1 MTSPVE
7 VELKLELPAAALRQ
21 FRKLA
26 WIRAL
31 AGSAKRSTP
40 VSVYFDTDKQK
51 LRRRGITL
59 RVRRSGD
66 RYIQTRRPDIQAS
79 SRATS
84 GRVKSPT
91 ASPTWR
97 RRAAPPSTIC

>member
-31 AGSAKRSTP
+31 AGMQHILANFQHRQIFIKDLTRGLIDFPAIMGGKEIFLCWESDEDDIEFWHDLETGYGGRE
-40 VSVYFDTDKQK
+40 K
-51 LRRRGITL
+51 LE
-59 RVRRSGD
+59 
-66 RYIQTRRPDIQAS
+66 
-79 SRATS
+79 
-84 GRVKSPT
+84 
-91 ASPTWR
+91 
-97 RRAAPPSTIC
+97 

>member
-51 LRRRGITL
+51 LRRRGII
-59 RVRRSGD
+59 GH
-66 RYIQTRRPDIQAS
+66 RPDQPDD
-79 SRATS
+79 TP
-84 GRVKSPT
+84 GRL
-91 ASPTWR
+91 
-97 RRAAPPSTIC
+97 APRVLLAVGFLGLRN